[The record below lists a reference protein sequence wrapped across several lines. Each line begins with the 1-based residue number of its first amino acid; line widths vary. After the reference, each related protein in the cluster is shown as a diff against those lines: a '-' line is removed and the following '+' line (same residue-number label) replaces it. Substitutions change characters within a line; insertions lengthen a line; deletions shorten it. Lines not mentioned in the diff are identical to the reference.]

1 VALEETAALQ
11 RVFVNGSEVFALIL
25 SHLFANLFQNGVT
38 SLDQRQRPKKMDIEE
53 GEGGPS
59 VLLKYTAKIVTD
71 AILSNGARGMNLSAA
86 TICWRFLKYLVVS
99 TTAFVTSLGSKT
111 DYHVN
116 SKKDSVTGGVL
127 GILLP
132 EGGIGSFQFEGM
144 MKIYAQDYLQSEGE
158 GGAKGST
165 FTTCMHE
172 NFVQRICVHIA
183 AQMLSLLDVFIF
195 PEDSS
200 LDLSETSQLHGLALV
215 RGTETQI
222 GTTQGPLL
230 VSLMRV
236 SLLLLN
242 RLEPCSVKMLQ
253 CCGRLRCFVHY
264 SLELVRESEAME
276 RYSVTFNKIALPFDR
291 LLVSTFIRSHFAL
304 QKCNK
309 LLHEIESNPSN
320 TIALFTNKEAQ
331 KKSYRRLF
339 RVTIELRE
347 ILMTIHERRNTP
359 IRNALTREAMNAF
372 QSCMESPI
380 IPDGETGSKGPSHK
394 EVVVRALL
402 ASDFVGKFEM
412 GISRQ
417 NDTVSLVEERGFD
430 MLADEYS
437 FTQELRKDA
446 SEIENSFQKS
456 LNGSFEGKFYPGFS
470 FSFYWARLI

>member
-1 VALEETAALQ
+1 MALEETAALQ

-25 SHLFANLFQNGVT
+25 SHIFANLFENGVT
-38 SLDQRQRPKKMDIEE
+38 SLDQKQRPKKMDTEE
-53 GEGGPS
+53 GEGAPS
-59 VLLKYTAKIVTD
+59 VVLKYTAKIVTD

-86 TICWRFLKYLVVS
+86 ATCWRFLKYLVVS
-99 TTAFVTSLGSKT
+99 TTAFVTSLGSSSE
-111 DYHVN
+111 YHVN

-127 GILLP
+127 GILLS
-132 EGGIGSFQFEGM
+132 EGGIGSFQFEEM
-144 MKIYAQDYLQSEGE
+144 MKIYAQDNLQSEGE
-158 GGAKGST
+158 VDAKGSK
-165 FTTCMHE
+165 FTTCVHE

-200 LDLSETSQLHGLALV
+200 LDLSTTSQLHGLALV

-222 GTTQGPLL
+222 GTAQGPFL

-253 CCGRLRCFVHY
+253 CCGRLRCFAHY

-276 RYSVTFNKIALPFDR
+276 RYSMTFNKIALPFDR
-291 LLVSTFIRSHFAL
+291 LLLSSFVRSHFAL

-309 LLHEIESNPSN
+309 LLHEIESNPSSA
-320 TIALFTNKEAQ
+320 TTLFTTKETQ
-331 KKSYRRLF
+331 KKCYRRLF

-347 ILMTIHERRNTP
+347 ILMTIHGRRNALV
-359 IRNALTREAMNAF
+359 RNALTREAMNAF

-380 IPDGETGSKGPSHK
+380 ITDGESGSKVQSHK

-412 GISRQ
+412 SLSRV
-417 NDTVSLVEERGFD
+417 NDTISLVEQRGFD
-430 MLADEYS
+430 ILADEYS
-437 FTQELRKDA
+437 FTQELRRDA

-456 LNGSFEGKFYPGFS
+456 LNGSFEGTFY
-470 FSFYWARLI
+470 

>member
-1 VALEETAALQ
+1 M
-11 RVFVNGSEVFALIL
+11 IL
-25 SHLFANLFQNGVT
+25 SHIFANLFENGVT
-38 SLDQRQRPKKMDIEE
+38 SLDQKQRSKKMDTEE
-53 GEGGPS
+53 GEGEPS

-86 TICWRFLKYLVVS
+86 ATCWRFLKYLVVS
-99 TTAFVTSLGSKT
+99 TTAFVTSLGSSSE
-111 DYHVN
+111 YHVN

-127 GILLP
+127 GILLS
-132 EGGIGSFQFEGM
+132 EGGIGYFQFEEM
-144 MKIYAQDYLQSEGE
+144 MKIYAQDNLQSEGDE
-158 GGAKGST
+158 DAKGSK
-165 FTTCMHE
+165 FTTCVHE

-200 LDLSETSQLHGLALV
+200 LDLSTTSQLHGLALV

-222 GTTQGPLL
+222 GTAQGPFL

-253 CCGRLRCFVHY
+253 CCGRLRCFAHY

-276 RYSVTFNKIALPFDR
+276 RYSMTFNKIALPFDR
-291 LLVSTFIRSHFAL
+291 LLLSSFVRSHFAL

-309 LLHEIESNPSN
+309 LLHEIESNPSS
-320 TIALFTNKEAQ
+320 TITLFTT
-331 KKSYRRLF
+331 KKCYRRLF

-347 ILMTIHERRNTP
+347 ILMTIHGRRNALV
-359 IRNALTREAMNAF
+359 RNALTREAMNAF

-380 IPDGETGSKGPSHK
+380 ITDGSKVQSHK

-412 GISRQ
+412 SLSRV
-417 NDTVSLVEERGFD
+417 NDAISLVEERGFD

-437 FTQELRKDA
+437 ITQELRRDA
-446 SEIENSFQKS
+446 SEIENSFQES
-456 LNGSFEGKFYPGFS
+456 LNGSFEGTFY
-470 FSFYWARLI
+470 